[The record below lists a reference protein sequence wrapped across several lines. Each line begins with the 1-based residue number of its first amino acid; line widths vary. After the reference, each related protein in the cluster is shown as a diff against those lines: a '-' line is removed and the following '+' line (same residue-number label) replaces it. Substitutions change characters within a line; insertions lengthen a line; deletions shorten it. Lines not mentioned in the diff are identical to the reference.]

1 MSDQKVL
8 EKLLS
13 SMIDKGTTYNEI
25 DNMIKEIKE
34 SRQSSVIKEIASKLT
49 RNVVPVEGNEIKVGE
64 KYWYIHRNFFN
75 PPKKGF
81 IYMKIRIVKRDLKKS
96 IYDDTLYPYF
106 GYEILPYEEQY
117 DDLYGNET
125 KIVDEISL
133 YGNNKITVPIINS
146 PYSLYPGEN
155 YLSHITQESRFVQL
169 YHINPVL
176 PSNLLEEITH
186 QPGRGIVYQ
195 DALQNWNQSIKMQ
208 KE

>member
-1 MSDQKVL
+1 MSDQKAL

-13 SMIDKGTTYNEI
+13 SMISKGATYDEI

-34 SRQSSVIKEIASKLT
+34 SRQLSVITEIASKLT
-49 RNVVPVEGNEIKVGE
+49 RNIVPVEGNEIKVGE
-64 KYWYIHRNFFN
+64 KYWYIHRNFPN

-81 IYMKIRIVKRDLKKS
+81 IYTKIRIVKMDNKKS
-96 IYDDTLYPYF
+96 VFDNTLCPYF
-106 GYEILPYEEQY
+106 GYEILPYEKQY
-117 DDLYGNET
+117 DSLHGNE
-125 KIVDEISL
+125 KKISL

-146 PYSLYPGEN
+146 SYGLYPGEN
-155 YLSHITQESRFVQL
+155 IIYLSDITRESGVKQL

-176 PSNLLEEITH
+176 PSHLLEEIKH
-186 QPGRGIVYQ
+186 EPGRGIVYQ